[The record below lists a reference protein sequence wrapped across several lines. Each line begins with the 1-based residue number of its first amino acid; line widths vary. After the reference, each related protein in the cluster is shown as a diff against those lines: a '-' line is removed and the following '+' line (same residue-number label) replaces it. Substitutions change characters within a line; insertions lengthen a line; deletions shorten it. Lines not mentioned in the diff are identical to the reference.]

1 MKCEFICFMNFMG
14 TFLAIFIVVF
24 VGLFQL
30 AKRVRGTR
38 LGVSC

>member
-14 TFLAIFIVVF
+14 TFFAIFIVV

-30 AKRVRGTR
+30 AKRVRGP
-38 LGVSC
+38 G

>member
-14 TFLAIFIVVF
+14 TFFAIFIVVV

-30 AKRVRGTR
+30 AKRVRG
-38 LGVSC
+38 LG